1 MFLDTQEI
9 TEAYKKLQEKKYIY
23 AVALEIS
30 TSLDAQLETKKAQAI
45 LDGTIQGKNE
55 TERKAHMALVFASDL
70 GDLDEKQ
77 AETRAA
83 RLAYELAEIEVKR
96 IETLV
101 RWLK

>member
-83 RLAYELAEIEVKR
+83 RLAYELAEIEV